1 VVELDVVLLI
11 VLGMLVVA
19 FFVGRRLVR
28 WSRRQVLAATA
39 QANDLRTRM
48 QPPGPRREAAVPR
61 ARLDAE
67 LHATREMLRTAPQG
81 LVFRAD
87 AASLVEDLDSTG
99 TSLSRELAAIAA
111 FRDAGQQRA
120 ALDAVRPQV
129 EQLVDTTYRARQ
141 TLLQTA
147 AEDRA
152 GELQRIRARVDQQA
166 AALDIY
172 RRDGG
177 QLSL

>member
-1 VVELDVVLLI
+1 VVELDVVLVI
-11 VLGMLVVA
+11 VLVMLIAA
-19 FFVGRRLVR
+19 FFVGRRMLR
-28 WSRRQVLAATA
+28 WSKRQVAAA
-39 QANDLRTRM
+39 AVEVRTKM
-48 QPPGPRREAAVPR
+48 LPPGPRRDVT
-61 ARLDAE
+61 L
-67 LHATREMLRTAPQG
+67 LRTAPQG

-87 AASLVEDLDSTG
+87 AASLVEDLDTTG
-99 TSLSRELAAIAA
+99 TSLSSELAAIAA
-111 FRDAGQQRA
+111 FRDPAQQRA

-152 GELQRIRARVDQQA
+152 GELDRLRARVDQQA
-166 AALDIY
+166 AALDLY

>member
-1 VVELDVVLLI
+1 VVELDVVLVI
-11 VLGMLVVA
+11 VLVMLIAA
-19 FFVGRRLVR
+19 FFVGRRMLR
-28 WSRRQVLAATA
+28 WSKRQVAAA
-39 QANDLRTRM
+39 AGEVRTKM
-48 QPPGPRREAAVPR
+48 LPPGPRRDVTLLR
-61 ARLDAE
+61 TRLDAE

-87 AASLVEDLDSTG
+87 AASLVEDLDTTG
-99 TSLSRELAAIAA
+99 TSLSSELAAIAA
-111 FRDAGQQRA
+111 FRDPAQQRA

-152 GELQRIRARVDQQA
+152 SELDRLRARVDQQA
-166 AALDIY
+166 AALDLY

>member
-1 VVELDVVLLI
+1 MVELDVVLVI
-11 VLGMLVVA
+11 VLVLLLAGFL
-19 FFVGRRLVR
+19 VGRRMLR
-28 WSRRQVLAATA
+28 WSKRQVAAA
-39 QANDLRTRM
+39 AGEVRTRM
-48 QPPGPRREAAVPR
+48 LPPGPRRDATVLR
-61 ARLDAE
+61 SRLEAE
-67 LHATREMLRTAPQG
+67 LFATREMLRTAPQG

-87 AASLVEDLDSTG
+87 ARSLVEDLDSTG
-99 TSLSRELAAIAA
+99 TSLSRELIAIEA
-111 FRDAGQQRA
+111 FRDARQQRA

-129 EQLVDTTYRARQ
+129 EQLVETTYRARQ

-152 GELQRIRARVDQQA
+152 AELERLRTRVDQQA